1 MKKIFRELLTERGR
15 IRSLTKYVVFSIS
28 VILIYTAIAIIYQI
42 LSGEEL
48 SSTLTTCFFSAF
60 AGEILLSAFI
70 KIFKIKRESTFDYL
84 SNNVSESFKDEDC
97 FDRE

>member
-1 MKKIFRELLTERGR
+1 MKKLLKDILTEDGR
-15 IRSLTKYVVFSIS
+15 IRSLTKYVVFSIT
-28 VILIYTAIAIIYQI
+28 VIIIYTVVAIVFQVVR
-42 LSGEEL
+42 GEEL

-70 KIFKIKRESTFDYL
+70 KIFKIKRENTMGFGMMND
-84 SNNVSESFKDEDC
+84 SFNEED